1 MDTLPLVVELAALK
15 HWTTTRWLFAAGMTI
30 VSALAIGVPTDVIP
44 NPVFG
49 RQGTPVEPWAVPVLV
64 ATAILSGLL
73 FATYVRPDATL
84 DTDETEGLDRSGRF
98 GGLGGLLSFFAI
110 GCPICNKVVV
120 IALGTSGALTWFA
133 PIQPYLGIIA
143 LGLLLWALRVRLR
156 GEVACSIARS
166 RAEFWTPPRPGGP
179 VSLARWRGALP
190 AWPDGPTDVSD
201 DRGQRR
207 RVAGVGHER
216 RWCCGAGVVAPRFP
230 GTGLLVALPDPGA
243 RGGRLRGLGAGPAG
257 YGRSSKPPRVS
268 DYAIDRLLDDIAAL
282 IDLSGARTSR

>member
-15 HWTTTRWLFAAGMTI
+15 HWTTTRWLFAAGMAI

-156 GEVACSIARS
+156 GEVACSIAR
-166 RAEFWTPPRPGGP
+166 
-179 VSLARWRGALP
+179 
-190 AWPDGPTDVSD
+190 
-201 DRGQRR
+201 
-207 RVAGVGHER
+207 
-216 RWCCGAGVVAPRFP
+216 
-230 GTGLLVALPDPGA
+230 
-243 RGGRLRGLGAGPAG
+243 
-257 YGRSSKPPRVS
+257 
-268 DYAIDRLLDDIAAL
+268 AAL
-282 IDLSGARTSR
+282 SSGHPPDQAAP